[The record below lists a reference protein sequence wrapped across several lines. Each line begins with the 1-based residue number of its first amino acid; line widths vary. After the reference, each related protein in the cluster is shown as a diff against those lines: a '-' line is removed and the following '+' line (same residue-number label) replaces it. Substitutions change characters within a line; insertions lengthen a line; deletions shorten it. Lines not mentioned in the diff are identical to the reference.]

1 MPRIISNQENMDP
14 NAATPGP
21 RIRKQTAKQQ
31 EITHAKEQRQQ
42 TAALRAAQQLEEEN
56 DFDQDRL
63 PAESE
68 DDDGEDG
75 EMPTRMDTEFH
86 VVTASTP
93 VTADRPRTVVRN
105 GRVLTFRA
113 PPHSQMPQR
122 PARVTTGPYQKRNL
136 VRRATRIPPTEMST
150 TMPLAQTPA
159 PATRHSQHE
168 DLTQDPNEYNEN
180 YFDHERS
187 YDDEPDPA
195 PVQVP
200 PHPSY
205 PNAHPDFES
214 FSQQVRQGRYR
225 ERQDSPPPEP
235 APEIRSHKRP
245 ASSQHSVNVQE
256 STVIKRAR
264 LTFVSSGS
272 RGRTKGSDINGP
284 GKQVLELSFTN
295 FRAFVSTDT
304 PFPTHD
310 EINQVIVNI
319 WCRSCKQIGVLIEFE
334 EAVSLLVGQ
343 RGPQMRGE
351 LKTKARPIVELTYGL
366 RAEDDRI
373 KMREHVERLLSRY
386 TFVFRDT
393 DTRTG
398 MYMNDIIQ
406 TIVNKVWF
414 SNRKADGVKHPS
426 FSDDDGIPL
435 ITIALVLTVVEN
447 VLDEWLT
454 GEHVDMPF
462 SAHNYRDKYHAH
474 LQTLRNFQAHA
485 PSVVLQL
492 RKRLLTQARRYAKVD
507 EASAEPRPGL
517 NADDFETALQEW
529 RVQNTNEA
537 DVTATEG

>member
-1 MPRIISNQENMDP
+1 MPPTVSNQENIDP
-14 NAATPGP
+14 NTTMTGP

-31 EITHAKEQRQQ
+31 EITQAREQRQQ
-42 TAALRAAQQLEEEN
+42 TAAMRAVQQLEEEN

-68 DDDGEDG
+68 DED
-75 EMPTRMDTEFH
+75 EDETPTRAGAEFH
-86 VVTASTP
+86 VVTASAP
-93 VTADRPRTVVRN
+93 VAADRPRTIVRN

-113 PPHSQMPQR
+113 PPLSQRQQP
-122 PARVTTGPYQKRNL
+122 PARAATGPYQKRNL
-136 VRRATRIPPTEMST
+136 VRRATHIPPTAVST
-150 TMPLAQTPA
+150 TMPFAQTP
-159 PATRHSQHE
+159 TRHSQHE
-168 DLTQDPNEYNEN
+168 DLTHDPNEYNEN
-180 YFDHERS
+180 YFDQERS

-195 PVQVP
+195 PAQP
-200 PHPSY
+200 PTHPSY
-205 PNAHPDFES
+205 PNAHPDFEG

-225 ERQDSPPPEP
+225 ERHDSPPPEP
-235 APEIRSHKRP
+235 APEIRTHKRP
-245 ASSQHSVNVQE
+245 ASSQHSINVQE

-284 GKQVLELSFTN
+284 GKPVLELSFTN

-310 EINQVIVNI
+310 EINQAIVNI
-319 WCRSCKQIGVLIEFE
+319 WCRSCKQVGVLVEFE
-334 EAVSLLVGQ
+334 EAVSVLVGQ

-366 RAEDDRI
+366 NAEDDRI
-373 KMREHVERLLSRY
+373 KMRKHVERLLSRY
-386 TFVFRDT
+386 TFVFQDT
-393 DTRTG
+393 STRTG
-398 MYMNDIIQ
+398 MYTNDIIQ

-485 PSVVLQL
+485 PGVVLQL
-492 RKRLLTQARRYAKVD
+492 RKRLLTHARRYAKVD

-517 NADDFETALQEW
+517 NADDFEAALQEW

-537 DVTATEG
+537 DITASEG